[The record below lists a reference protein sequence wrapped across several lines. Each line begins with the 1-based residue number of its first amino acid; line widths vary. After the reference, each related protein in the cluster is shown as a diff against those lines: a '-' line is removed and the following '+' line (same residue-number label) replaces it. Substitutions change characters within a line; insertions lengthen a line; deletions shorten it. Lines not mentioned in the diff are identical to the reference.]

1 MSPEKVRAIMD
12 IIKLLLRVV
21 MQAKDLMKSFR
32 KAAARATIAA
42 IVTIGAITPMIQSY
56 AQTQPTPPA
65 AVVTRTAPA
74 AETDAGRVAIEMEF
88 SRVKDVEALAKQ
100 YPVLA
105 KLPAELKEYDAQQGG
120 DNPAFVEIAK
130 YTDKATGREML
141 FVHVTTPVLCSYE
154 GCPLS
159 VFMKDGKDFRNVLQ
173 VNASDPISVVTNGG
187 TTSVLL
193 PGAYGVNPSLE
204 FRYDAKADQFLL
216 NRPAAAEQQPAPE
229 KAPAPVQAPAPK
241 K

>member
-1 MSPEKVRAIMD
+1 MN
-12 IIKLLLRVV
+12 IIKFLWRVA

-42 IVTIGAITPMIQSY
+42 IVTIGAITPMIHAY
-56 AQTQPTPPA
+56 AQTQQVTPPA
-65 AVVTRTAPA
+65 AVEMRTPPA
-74 AETDAGRVAIEMEF
+74 AETEAGRVSTEITF
-88 SRVKDVEALAKQ
+88 TRVKDVEALAKQ
-100 YPVLA
+100 YPVLS

-130 YTDKATGREML
+130 YTDKANGREML

-159 VFMKDGKDFRNVLQ
+159 VFLRDGKDFRNALQ
-173 VNASDPISVVTNGG
+173 VNAADPISVVTNGSA
-187 TTSVLL
+187 TSVVL

-204 FRYDAKADQFLL
+204 FRYDVKTGQFEPT
-216 NRPAAAEQQPAPE
+216 RQPEAQQETAPQIPAPLQ
-229 KAPAPVQAPAPK
+229 VPAPK
-241 K
+241 Q

>member
-1 MSPEKVRAIMD
+1 
-12 IIKLLLRVV
+12 

-42 IVTIGAITPMIQSY
+42 VVTIGAITPMLHAY
-56 AQTQPTPPA
+56 AQTQTTTPPA

-74 AETDAGRVAIEMEF
+74 AETEAGRVATEISF

-100 YPVLA
+100 YPALS
-105 KLPAELKEYDAQQGG
+105 KLPAELKEYDEQQGG

-159 VFMKDGKDFRNVLQ
+159 VFLRDGKDFRNVLQ
-173 VNASDPISVVTNGG
+173 INAADPISVVTNKGE
-187 TTSVLL
+187 TSVVL
-193 PGAYGVNPSLE
+193 PGAYGVNASLE
-204 FRYDAKADQFLL
+204 FKYDVKTGQFEST
-216 NRPAAAEQQPAPE
+216 RPANAEQQPAQDQV
-229 KAPAPVQAPAPK
+229 PAPLQVPAPK
-241 K
+241 Q

>member
-1 MSPEKVRAIMD
+1 MD
-12 IIKLLLRVV
+12 ITKFLRQVI

-42 IVTIGAITPMIQSY
+42 IVTIGAITPMIQAY
-56 AQTQPTPPA
+56 AQTQPAPPA

-74 AETDAGRVAIEMEF
+74 ADTEAGRVAVEMKF

-100 YPVLA
+100 YPVLS

-120 DNPAFVEIAK
+120 DNPAFVEVAK
-130 YTDKATGREML
+130 YSDKATGREML

-173 VNASDPISVVTNGG
+173 VNASDPISVVTTGG
-187 TTSVLL
+187 STSVLL
-193 PGAYGVNPSLE
+193 PGAYGVNPALE
-204 FRYDAKADQFLL
+204 FRYDAKTDQFELK
-216 NRPAAAEQQPAPE
+216 RPAVTEQQPAPGQ
-229 KAPAPVQAPAPK
+229 APAPVQAPAPK
-241 K
+241 

>member
-1 MSPEKVRAIMD
+1 
-12 IIKLLLRVV
+12 

-42 IVTIGAITPMIQSY
+42 IVTIGAITPMIHAY
-56 AQTQPTPPA
+56 AQTQTAPPA

-74 AETDAGRVAIEMEF
+74 AETEAGRVSTDISF
-88 SRVKDVEALAKQ
+88 TRVKDVEALAKQ
-100 YPVLA
+100 YPVLSN
-105 KLPAELKEYDAQQGG
+105 LPGELKEYDAQQGG

-130 YTDKATGREML
+130 YTDKANGREML

-159 VFMKDGKDFRNVLQ
+159 VFLRDGKDFRNVLQ
-173 VNASDPISVVTNGG
+173 VNASDPISVVTNGSA
-187 TTSVLL
+187 TSVVL

-204 FRYDAKADQFLL
+204 FRYDVKSGQFESA
-216 NRPAAAEQQPAPE
+216 RQPDTQQETAPQQT
-229 KAPAPVQAPAPK
+229 APVQIPAPK
-241 K
+241 Q

>member
-1 MSPEKVRAIMD
+1 MD
-12 IIKLLLRVV
+12 IIKFLWRVA

-42 IVTIGAITPMIQSY
+42 VVTIGAITPMLHAY
-56 AQTQPTPPA
+56 AQTQTTTPPA

-74 AETDAGRVAIEMEF
+74 AETEAGRVATEISF

-100 YPVLA
+100 YTVLS
-105 KLPAELKEYDAQQGG
+105 KLPAELKEYDEQQGG

-159 VFMKDGKDFRNVLQ
+159 VFLRDGKDFRNVLQ
-173 VNASDPISVVTNGG
+173 VNAADPISVVTNKGE
-187 TTSVLL
+187 TSVVL
-193 PGAYGVNPSLE
+193 PGAYGVNASLE
-204 FRYDAKADQFLL
+204 FKYDVKTGQFEST
-216 NRPAAAEQQPAPE
+216 RPANAQQQPAQDQV
-229 KAPAPVQAPAPK
+229 PAPLQVPAPK
-241 K
+241 Q